1 MKRCLCRSS
10 KLQNESN
17 KFTHDI
23 FSISDHFT
31 FVLKCKQGCQ
41 GQLNRIGDE
50 VIENMFPFMY
60 FYMMFAYYK
69 GKFDLSQNWL
79 RNEIMKDN

>member
-1 MKRCLCRSS
+1 MNQISS
-10 KLQNESN
+10 LM
-17 KFTHDI
+17 I
-23 FSISDHFT
+23 FFISDHFT

-69 GKFDLSQNWL
+69 GKFDLNPNWPC
-79 RNEIMKDN
+79 NEIYIHKGSANYE